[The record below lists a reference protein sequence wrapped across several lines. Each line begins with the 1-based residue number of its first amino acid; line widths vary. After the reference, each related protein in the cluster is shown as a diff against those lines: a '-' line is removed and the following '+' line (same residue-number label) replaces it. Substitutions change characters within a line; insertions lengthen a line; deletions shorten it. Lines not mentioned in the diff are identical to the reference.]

1 MTVEQSG
8 RRDRRG
14 PAFLERHG
22 PLAVITLNRPEVRNV
37 VDSDVSAAVGAAL
50 ETLASS
56 PDLRVGII
64 TGAGDTFCAGAD
76 LAALTAGYSIDAPGH
91 PEWGFAGFVRH
102 DIGKPLIAAVNGSAS
117 GGGLDLILA
126 CDAAI
131 VSSHASLGFREMRGY
146 ADCDPDARAL
156 GRRPQSGSVFLRDAL
171 EPETALR
178 CGMIDRVVHPHEVL
192 PEARRLARALTTPI
206 PPREGIGAA
215 VMRRRAGKNPSQHC
229 ESDTPHHA
237 YTYRHGAQRASPTTD
252 DFTTRPAYL
261 GTAVILRRPVARP
274 PTASGP

>member
-1 MTVEQSG
+1 MTVEQSEK
-8 RRDRRG
+8 RDRRG
-14 PAFLERHG
+14 AAFLERHG

-37 VDSDVSAAVGAAL
+37 VDSDVSAAVGAAM
-50 ETLASS
+50 ETLARS

-91 PEWGFAGFVRH
+91 PDWGFAGFVRH

-131 VSSHASLGFREMRGY
+131 VSSHASLGSREMGRY
-146 ADCDPDARAL
+146 ADCDPDSVGL
-156 GRRPQSGSVFLRDAL
+156 GRRVQARSVFPRDPL

-192 PEARRLARALTTPI
+192 PEAMRLARALATPI

-215 VMRRRAGKNPSQHC
+215 VMRRRAGRNTSRHRSDSVVPGPRPTPRRKRTEESCWNDCTQPYWPQPDCHSATTSPS
-229 ESDTPHHA
+229 
-237 YTYRHGAQRASPTTD
+237 R
-252 DFTTRPAYL
+252 TR
-261 GTAVILRRPVARP
+261 
-274 PTASGP
+274 